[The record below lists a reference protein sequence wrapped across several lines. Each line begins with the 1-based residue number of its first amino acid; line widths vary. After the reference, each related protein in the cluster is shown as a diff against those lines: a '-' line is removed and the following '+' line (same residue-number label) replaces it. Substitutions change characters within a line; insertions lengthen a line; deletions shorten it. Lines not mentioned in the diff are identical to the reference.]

1 MISISSRVLNRF
13 LPGIS
18 VLALGPLLLLAGCGG
33 ASSSGGGS
41 NPPPTTYTLT
51 VNSTNPTS
59 GVVIGVTNPLNS
71 LSSSGTTS
79 FSLTENAGTTLTLV
93 APATAG
99 SNTFGSW
106 SGCTST
112 TGQNCTITI
121 NSNTTVT
128 VNYTTASPTVYT
140 LTVASTN
147 PASGVAIT
155 SNTPDTN
162 NVSSGSSQ
170 FTLAYDSGTS
180 VILTAP
186 ATASNGNTFDSW
198 TGCASTSGDTCTITV
213 SANAT
218 VTANYATPVTPAYT
232 LTVASTN
239 PSTGVAFTASV
250 ADNNGHTS
258 GSSPLSLSYDSGT
271 SVTLTAPA
279 TAGGNTFSSWTGCT
293 STSGDNCTVTVSANT
308 TVTANYTT
316 PTGTAYTLTV
326 ASTNPTS
333 GVAIAANPAD
343 NNSVSSGN
351 SQFALTYNS
360 GASVTLT
367 APATA
372 SNGNTFSS
380 WTGCAS
386 TSGDSC
392 TVTVSANATVT
403 ANYSTP
409 SVYTLNVHTS
419 NPATGV
425 TITDSPA
432 DNNSVTSA
440 VAPVTLRYAPN
451 TVVTI
456 TAPTS
461 VTGGNVFSAW
471 SGCTSTSGTSNNIC
485 SETLSANN
493 TTVTAAYAA
502 PTPTV
507 TISPTTTSLAIGSSQ
522 QFTASVQN
530 ESNMAVTWS
539 VAVASGSGS
548 AGTISST
555 GLYETPY
562 PAPTSVTV
570 TATSVADPT
579 VKDTMTFT
587 LGAPATAAG
596 PALTVD
602 ATNITRTI
610 SPLIYGMNGYLLD
623 SGTASSANITV
634 ARWGGDDVSRYNYQN
649 GVTNSANDYY
659 FENFTGAG
667 GMLGGGSFNGFI
679 TAADSAGIKTIGT
692 APVNGWV
699 SNSTQKACSFPKST
713 TPDQQSFNGDNCGN
727 GVSGSGTSLV
737 GNDTIAAITSIA
749 TPPPMAPGAG
759 SATTTWADTTWSGGW
774 VNCLLTSGSSCS
786 AAGGKDAT
794 IWDLDNEPEYWSA
807 VHRDVHP
814 NPMTYDEITNG
825 GIGTALAIKTADPAA
840 EVSGPIISG
849 WYDYFYS
856 QQDVNN
862 GYGKGPCYQP
872 WANPTDRM
880 AHGGVP
886 LIEYYMQQMKA
897 ASTTYG
903 VRLLDYVDV
912 HAYVAASYN
921 GSSVAFTTAGDTGEQ
936 QARMNSTRA
945 FWDSTYTDPNLP
957 QPNYITDPDY
967 YTKDCSIPLAA
978 PQIIPRMQSWVAND
992 YPGTK
997 TSIDEYNFGATE
1009 SINGAVTQAD
1019 VLGIFGKYGLD
1030 MGVFWPTTNYTTQGP
1045 GNMAFEIYRNYDG
1058 SKSTFGD
1065 SELNSSTADQSK
1077 LAVYAAK
1084 RTSDNAVTIVIINKT
1099 YGPLTNTLSI
1109 DNLAATGNAKV
1120 YQYSNAD
1127 LLHIVAQA
1135 DATVTPPAT
1144 GTTSTISAT
1153 FPAQSITLLVIPQ

>member
-1 MISISSRVLNRF
+1 MNRS

-18 VLALGPLLLLAGCGG
+18 ALALGPLLFLAGCGG
-33 ASSSGGGS
+33 AGSGS
-41 NPPPTTYTLT
+41 TPPPTTYALT
-51 VNSTNPTS
+51 VNSSNPTS
-59 GVVIGVTNPLNS
+59 GVVIGVTNPLTS
-71 LSSSGTTS
+71 LSTSGTTS

-93 APATAG
+93 APANAG
-99 SNTFGSW
+99 SNTFTSW

-112 TGQNCTITI
+112 TGQSCTVTI

-128 VNYTTASPTVYT
+128 ANYTTPSPTVYT

-162 NVSSGSSQ
+162 SISSGSSQ
-170 FTLAYDSGTS
+170 FTLAYD
-180 VILTAP
+180 
-186 ATASNGNTFDSW
+186 
-198 TGCASTSGDTCTITV
+198 
-213 SANAT
+213 
-218 VTANYATPVTPAYT
+218 
-232 LTVASTN
+232 
-239 PSTGVAFTASV
+239 
-250 ADNNGHTS
+250 
-258 GSSPLSLSYDSGT
+258 
-271 SVTLTAPA
+271 
-279 TAGGNTFSSWTGCT
+279 
-293 STSGDNCTVTVSANT
+293 
-308 TVTANYTT
+308 
-316 PTGTAYTLTV
+316 
-326 ASTNPTS
+326 
-333 GVAIAANPAD
+333 
-343 NNSVSSGN
+343 
-351 SQFALTYNS
+351 S

-380 WTGCAS
+380 WTGCTS
-386 TSGDSC
+386 TSGHTCTITISANATVTANYATPVTPVYNLTVASANPASGIAITASPADNNNASSGNSQFMLTYNSGTPVTLTAPATASNGNTFSSWTGCTSTTGDTC

-403 ANYSTP
+403 ANYATP
-409 SVYTLNVHTS
+409 SAYTLNVHTS
-419 NPATGV
+419 NPATGI

-471 SGCTSTSGTSNNIC
+471 TGCTSTSGTSNNIC
-485 SETLSANN
+485 SIKLSAS
-493 TTVTAAYAA
+493 TTITAAYVV

-507 TISPTTTSLAIGSSQ
+507 TISPSTSSLTIGSSQ

-539 VAVASGSGS
+539 VAVTSGSGS

-555 GLYETPY
+555 GLYQTPY

-579 VKDTMTFT
+579 VKDTMTFN
-587 LGAPATAAG
+587 LSAPATTTG
-596 PALTVD
+596 PALTID
-602 ATNITRTI
+602 ATHITMPI
-610 SPLIYGMNGYLLD
+610 SPLIYGMNAYLLD

-634 ARWGGDDVSRYNYQN
+634 ARWGGDDVSRYNYQT

-659 FENFTGAG
+659 FENFSGAG
-667 GMLGGGSFNGFI
+667 GMLGSGSFNGFI
-679 TAADSAGIKTIGT
+679 TAVGSNIKTIGT

-737 GNDTIAAITSIA
+737 GNATIAAITSLA
-749 TPPPMAPGAG
+749 TPPPSAPGAG
-759 SATTTWADTTWSGGW
+759 NATTTWADATWTGGW
-774 VNCLLTSGSSCS
+774 VNCLINNGPDCS

-825 GIGTALAIKTADPAA
+825 GIGTALAIKTTDSAA
-840 EVSGPIISG
+840 QVSGPVISG
-849 WYDYFYS
+849 WYQYFYS

-862 GYGKGPCYQP
+862 GYGAGPCYQP
-872 WANPTDRM
+872 WGNPMDRT

-886 LIEYYMQQMKA
+886 LIEYYIQQMSS
-897 ASTTYG
+897 ASDTYNL
-903 VRLLDYVDV
+903 RLLDYVDI
-912 HAYVAASYN
+912 HAYYAAVYN

-936 QARMNSTRA
+936 EARMNSTRA
-945 FWDSTYTDPNLP
+945 FWDPTYTDPNNHQLY
-957 QPNYITDPDY
+957 QPVYPPTYPSGTTQTSAVCTTPASPDLIPMLQKWAATDWTS
-967 YTKDCSIPLAA
+967 TKFSTPL
-978 PQIIPRMQSWVAND
+978 
-992 YPGTK
+992 K
-997 TSIDEYNFGATE
+997 TSIDEYNFGGTE

-1030 MGVFWPTTNYTTQGP
+1030 MGVFWPTTNYTTQIP
-1045 GNMAFEIYRNYDG
+1045 GNMAFAIYRNYDG

-1065 SELNSSTADQSK
+1065 SELSSITTDQSQ

-1084 RTSDNAVTIVIINKT
+1084 RTSDDAVTIVVINKT
-1099 YGPLTNTLSI
+1099 YGPLTSTLSI
-1109 DNLAATGNAKV
+1109 ANLAATGNAKV
-1120 YQYSNAD
+1120 YQYSNAN
-1127 LLHIVAQA
+1127 LAAIVAQP
-1135 DATVTPPAT
+1135 DATITPPASG
-1144 GTTSTISAT
+1144 GTTSTVSAT